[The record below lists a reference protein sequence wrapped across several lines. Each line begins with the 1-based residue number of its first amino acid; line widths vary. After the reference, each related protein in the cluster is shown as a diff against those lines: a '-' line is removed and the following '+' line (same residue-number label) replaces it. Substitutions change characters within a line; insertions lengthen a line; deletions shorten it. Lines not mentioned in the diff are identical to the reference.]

1 MMKMTR
7 LGAFTLIEILVA
19 MAIFSLIGL
28 ASTALL
34 TSVLNNNEASF
45 ERFAELEKLQ
55 RCMLTMERDILQAVP
70 RPVRFNGESS
80 GIVLRGGVD
89 QGEGEADTLGFVR
102 AGWQNPQLM
111 LPRSTLQL
119 VAYRLQDQQ
128 LQRLYGNYLDNVVGF
143 EPKNKVL
150 LEGVTDFQVE
160 FLLPG
165 GDESEEEQWQESYT
179 GVVLPSAIAITIT
192 SNVFGVIRRE
202 FVLSGLQR

>member
-1 MMKMTR
+1 MMKMTKLR
-7 LGAFTLIEILVA
+7 AFTLIEILVA

-34 TSVLNNNEASF
+34 TSVLNNNEASI

-102 AGWQNPQLM
+102 AGWQYPQLM

-143 EPKNKVL
+143 EPKTKVL

-165 GDESEEEQWQESYT
+165 ADESEEDQWQESYT

-192 SNVFGVIRRE
+192 SDVFGVIRRE
-202 FVLSGLQR
+202 FVLSGLQS

>member
-34 TSVLNNNEASF
+34 TSVLNNNEASI

-192 SNVFGVIRRE
+192 SDVFGVIRRE

>member
-1 MMKMTR
+1 MTKLIK
-7 LGAFTLIEILVA
+7 LGGFTLIEILVA

-34 TSVLNNNEASF
+34 TSVLNNNEASI

-55 RCMLTMERDILQAVP
+55 RCMLTIERDILQSVP
-70 RPVRFNGESS
+70 RPVRFNGEST
-80 GIVLRGGVD
+80 GIVLRGGED
-89 QGEGEADTLGFVR
+89 QGEGEADALGFVR

-119 VAYRLQDQQ
+119 VAYRLQNQQ

-150 LEGVTDFQVE
+150 LEGVSDFQVE

-165 GDESEEEQWQESYT
+165 GDESEDEQWQESYT

-192 SNVFGVIRRE
+192 SDVFGVIRRE
-202 FVLSGLQR
+202 FVLSGLQS

>member
-1 MMKMTR
+1 MTKLIK
-7 LGAFTLIEILVA
+7 LGGFTLIEILVA

-34 TSVLNNNEASF
+34 TSVLNNNEASI

-55 RCMLTMERDILQAVP
+55 RCMLTIERDILQSVP
-70 RPVRFNGESS
+70 RPVRFNGEST
-80 GIVLRGGVD
+80 GIVLCGGED
-89 QGEGEADTLGFVR
+89 QGEGEADALGFVR

-119 VAYRLQDQQ
+119 VAYRLQNQQ

-150 LEGVTDFQVE
+150 LEGVSDFQVE

-165 GDESEEEQWQESYT
+165 GDESEDEQWQESYT

-192 SNVFGVIRRE
+192 SDVFGVIRRE
-202 FVLSGLQR
+202 FVLSGLQS